1 MQTRLV
7 LVTLTALATAAG
19 LSAVG
24 LFAQG
29 SAVAGL
35 LASFGAIGAAFLTA
49 RGLEARAQV
58 RREREAAREQA
69 FLEALRR
76 PPRG

>member
-7 LVTLTALATAAG
+7 LVVLTALATAAG

-29 SAVAGL
+29 SALAGS
-35 LASFGAIGAAFLTA
+35 LASLSAIGAAFLTA
-49 RGLEARAQV
+49 RGLAGRAHV

-69 FLEALRR
+69 FLEAIRR
-76 PPRG
+76 R